1 MIAQMKRRGGC
12 CWGSGVRSIVS
23 FSPFCPFV
31 ESLFGGKKKTKQ
43 SEIFDDVFICSIT
56 SFTSLGKKPSVVSA
70 VEETLRFPSEFD

>member
-31 ESLFGGKKKTKQ
+31 ESLFGGEKKQ
-43 SEIFDDVFICSIT
+43 NSQIFDDVFNCSIT